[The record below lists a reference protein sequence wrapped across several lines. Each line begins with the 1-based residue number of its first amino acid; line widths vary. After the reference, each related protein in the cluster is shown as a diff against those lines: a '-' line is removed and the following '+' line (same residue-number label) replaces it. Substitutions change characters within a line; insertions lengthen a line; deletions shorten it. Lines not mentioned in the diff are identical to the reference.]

1 METAA
6 AAMAVTVIPVET
18 RTPEDLDPVF
28 PAGERTGGR
37 PHRRCGT
44 RCFSLGGEHYC
55 GGIGDAIAYDLRIS
69 RTRR

>member
-18 RTPEDLDPVF
+18 RTPEDLDPIF

-37 PHRRCGT
+37 PHR

-55 GGIGDAIAYDLRIS
+55 GGIGDAIAYDRRIS
-69 RTRR
+69 RTRRFLCE